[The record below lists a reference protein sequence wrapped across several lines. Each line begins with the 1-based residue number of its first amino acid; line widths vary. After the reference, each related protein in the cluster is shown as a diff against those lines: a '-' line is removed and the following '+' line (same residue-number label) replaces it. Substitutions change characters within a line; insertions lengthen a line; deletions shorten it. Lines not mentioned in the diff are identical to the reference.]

1 MLNASLIADVGQIN
15 NIIKTSHDTVWQFKT
30 MPVPTM
36 MKAFTFQNKWT
47 ICETHQYA
55 GSQTTKSQTS
65 LQTYKQESTDLYLLH
80 SVCSMQDAAYCC
92 HLQLLALKCEVAD
105 TCMLCNGHKGVTFV
119 GCKKTSSLKNL
130 WGSPLPWPL
139 YTLYCWLHRLLALG
153 AFIYLW
159 LRVHDFV
166 KATSTED
173 RTILYCILL
182 YFV

>member
-1 MLNASLIADVGQIN
+1 
-15 NIIKTSHDTVWQFKT
+15 
-30 MPVPTM
+30 MPVPTT
-36 MKAFTFQNKWT
+36 MKAFTFQNKCT

-65 LQTYKQESTDLYLLH
+65 LHCKHINRKALICTCHIWESARCCILLSFTAFGFKMWSCWYMHALQWPQGGDLCWLQKDFQ
-80 SVCSMQDAAYCC
+80 SQKSM
-92 HLQLLALKCEVAD
+92 
-105 TCMLCNGHKGVTFV
+105 G
-119 GCKKTSSLKNL
+119 
-130 WGSPLPWPL
+130 LPWPL
-139 YTLYCWLHRLLALG
+139 YTLYCWLHRLLALE

-159 LRVHDFV
+159 LRVYDFV

>member
-1 MLNASLIADVGQIN
+1 MTQFDSL
-15 NIIKTSHDTVWQFKT
+15 KLCRCPRRWKLSHFKT
-30 MPVPTM
+30 NVPYVKPISMLVLKLPKVRHPCIANIQTG
-36 MKAFTFQNKWT
+36 KHWSVLVTFENQ
-47 ICETHQYA
+47 H
-55 GSQTTKSQTS
+55 
-65 LQTYKQESTDLYLLH
+65 
-80 SVCSMQDAAYCC
+80 DAAYCC

-139 YTLYCWLHRLLALG
+139 YTLYCWLHKLLALG

-159 LRVHDFV
+159 LRVYDFV